1 MYLTNCI
8 FSQTEHEEKQNKF
21 RALRNRQDLFQEEGI
36 LNLILEAIDKINV
49 ITSQGF
55 MVSLAG
61 DESGQNWDII
71 SGYLYQL
78 LGNFYIYFL
87 IFILLKIFIKIKS
100 FKFHFKFTAAII
112 KGNHTNCAQ
121 FANSN
126 RLNWLFS
133 RLGSQ
138 ASSEGTGMLDVLH
151 CVLID
156 SPEAL
161 NMMRVS
167 CKKSLNM
174 NSPEKIFPITITQ

>member
-1 MYLTNCI
+1 M
-8 FSQTEHEEKQNKF
+8 FSFKIYI
-21 RALRNRQDLFQEEGI
+21 ALK
-36 LNLILEAIDKINV
+36 AAK
-49 ITSQGF
+49 
-55 MVSLAG
+55 MC
-61 DESGQNWDII
+61 
-71 SGYLYQL
+71 
-78 LGNFYIYFL
+78 
-87 IFILLKIFIKIKS
+87 LKIVFVS
-100 FKFHFKFTAAII
+100 AAII

-167 CKKSLNM
+167 N
-174 NSPEKIFPITITQ
+174 